1 MKKNI
6 IFIVGALI
14 VGLLAGYLIFGS
26 SSSDE
31 SVMKDKSEMSEGHDH
46 AGESVAQM
54 WTCSMHPQ
62 IMKQEPGDCP
72 ICGMELIP
80 AETGAVGLGANEIKM
95 TDNAL
100 ALANI
105 RTSTVG
111 IGDSD
116 GSFLKLSGK
125 IRENEEA
132 NATQATYYAGR
143 IEKLNVNFTG
153 ESVGRGKLLATIY
166 SPELVSA
173 QQELLTAASMKASQ
187 PALYN
192 AVRNKLKLW
201 KLSDN
206 QIDKIEEAGKVQENF
221 PVYATVSGT
230 VTDIM
235 VEEGDYVKQGQP
247 LYKIANLSSVW
258 AVFDAYENQISLL
271 KEGQEV
277 KLTTNAYPNKE
288 FTAKVSFVDPLL
300 NSSTRTVMV
309 RAILNNRDNLL
320 KPGMFVE
327 GTIKNT
333 QMQMENAV
341 VVPASAVMWTGERS
355 VVYVKTNPNE
365 PIFEM
370 REVALGN
377 TNGDTYTIISGLENG
392 DRIVTNGTFTVD
404 AAAQLQGKKSMMN
417 AEGGKTMTGHE
428 GHLGMQEG
436 DKMEPSTSTG
446 TDHSKMK
453 KRIEVSG
460 EFQGQLKQ
468 VFENYISVKNALVN
482 DDGAAAQKE
491 AKQMEGSLAKVDMKL
506 LKDKEAHNHW
516 MTVQKELKA
525 SSSAMASTLDIKEQ
539 RGHFKHLSAH
549 MISSVQLFG
558 VNQKVYNNYCPMADS
573 NKGANWLSLEKE
585 IRNPYYGEA
594 MMTCGEV
601 KATLQ

>member
-14 VGLLAGYLIFGS
+14 VGLLAGYLIFGG

-46 AGESVAQM
+46 AGESAAQM

-111 IGDSD
+111 MGDSS

-132 NATQATYYAGR
+132 NATQATYFAGR
-143 IEKLNVNFTG
+143 IEKLNVNYTG

-206 QIDKIEEAGKVQENF
+206 QIDKIEELGKVQENF
-221 PVYATVSGT
+221 PVYANVSGT
-230 VTDIM
+230 ITDIM

-525 SSSAMASTLDIKEQ
+525 SSSAMASTSDIKKQ
-539 RGHFKHLSAH
+539 RDHFKHLSAH
-549 MISSVQLFG
+549 MISSIQLFG

-601 KATLQ
+601 KATLE